1 MPDTGFKSFFGADT
15 SGATVKFD
23 PGVRFAMAAG
33 YQAADWFSVEAE
45 TGFMANR
52 IDSITGAY
60 IDDASLANVPFLINA
75 RFQVPNRS
83 RITPFFGGGLG
94 GSASIID
101 ADRIN
106 YGGIRM
112 KGSQSAAVFAYQ
124 AFGGLRFSLND
135 NMGVSV
141 EYHYFATTG
150 ATWNSDVTYGTAS
163 DHMGFAGVETHA
175 VSAAFSYRF

>member
-15 SGATVKFD
+15 SGSKVRFD
-23 PGVRFAMAAG
+23 PGVRFAINAG
-33 YQAADWFSVEAE
+33 YQATDWLSVEAE

-52 IDSITGAY
+52 IDSIGGAY

-75 RFQVPNRS
+75 RFQLPNRS

-94 GSASIID
+94 GAASVID
-101 ADRIN
+101 ADHIIYR
-106 YGGIRM
+106 GIEM
-112 KGSQSAAVFAYQ
+112 QGSQSAAVFAYQ
-124 AFGGLRFSLND
+124 AFGGLCFSLND

-150 ATWNSDVTYGTAS
+150 ATWNSDITFGTSS
-163 DHMGFAGVETHA
+163 DHMGFSGVETHA
-175 VSAAFSYRF
+175 VSAAFTYRF